1 MTVPPIRVVD
11 LGRLDYISALAQQK
25 TLLAARQGNTGEDT
39 LLLVE
44 HDPVITLGRSRASR
58 SNVLLAGDI
67 PVVQV
72 ERGGD
77 ATWHGPGQLVG
88 YPILRLDPTERD
100 VHAILRNLEDAMIAT
115 LVAVGLPGERR
126 AGFTGVW
133 CRGKKLV
140 SIGVAVHGWVT
151 FHGFAVNVDPDLQ
164 AFARLNPCGLEAGVM
179 GSVASLGGEVESAP
193 WLKHRVAVE
202 VARAFGRR
210 LVSDA
215 TT

>member
-1 MTVPPIRVVD
+1 
-11 LGRLDYISALAQQK
+11 
-25 TLLAARQGNTGEDT
+25 

-164 AFARLNPCGLEAGVM
+164 GFARLNPCGLEAGVM

-210 LVSDA
+210 LVADA